1 MGRRPLLDAALDAAD
16 RGWSVFPLVRAGKI
30 PAIRDWEQR
39 ATRNRRQIHRWWS
52 VRTASNVA
60 VAAGKSGLV
69 VVDLDQA
76 GGGRPPERF
85 AGARDGWDVL
95 SMLAAEA
102 GVEPPSDTFTVAT
115 PGGCHLY
122 FRAPA
127 ELELRNTA
135 GSLGWRIDT
144 RGHGGY
150 VVAAGSVRAEGRYVI
165 VNDVAPA
172 ELPGWLA
179 RALVPPPP
187 PAPGPVM
194 QLPRQRA
201 GAYVRA
207 IVEREAQIV
216 ATAQTGTRHR
226 ALLAAART
234 LGRLVGGG
242 ELAENQARAALLDA
256 AAGHVGVDGCTAG
269 EVRRT
274 VEDGLRYGRQLP
286 RRIAQ
291 QIAAGERSADQR
303 CGAAGRPDTGGAR
316 GVASVDRG
324 R

>member
-1 MGRRPLLDAALDAAD
+1 M
-16 RGWSVFPLVRAGKI
+16 FPLVRAGKI

-144 RGHGGY
+144 RGHG
-150 VVAAGSVRAEGRYVI
+150 VVAAVGVSRRARVLVEALPATGRWAGSSPACVSFPRAA
-165 VNDVAPA
+165 DA
-172 ELPGWLA
+172 A
-179 RALVPPPP
+179 RA
-187 PAPGPVM
+187 
-194 QLPRQRA
+194 
-201 GAYVRA
+201 
-207 IVEREAQIV
+207 
-216 ATAQTGTRHR
+216 
-226 ALLAAART
+226 T
-234 LGRLVGGG
+234 LGG
-242 ELAENQARAALLDA
+242 
-256 AAGHVGVDGCTAG
+256 
-269 EVRRT
+269 
-274 VEDGLRYGRQLP
+274 P
-286 RRIAQ
+286 W
-291 QIAAGERSADQR
+291 
-303 CGAAGRPDTGGAR
+303 
-316 GVASVDRG
+316 
-324 R
+324 